1 MKSEIPHIELPDDK
15 ERRRRLT
22 NVVYSLAKDT
32 ARADDRAA
40 RAKNILK
47 GAEENPGLERLLN
60 KKSLFYN
67 EQEGL
72 PTAVHLE
79 SEFEFLKEAPEF
91 QQMSRDATAYIENLP
106 LINRGEHTETVLPQK
121 GTIKELAEMPYDI
134 TRVKLWEVAG
144 KKFVIKR
151 VIRGKVAD
159 DLEEYRKTQQAA
171 TLSIPTHRPVGYV
184 KDRGN
189 TYLIFEYLENTI
201 SAFEL
206 SQRKIQISDRSSFKP
221 MDFSISLYDIARYDP
236 KLGIE
241 VELRYY
247 EELLAFLNFLIVL
260 FFCIKQII
268 NDRSS
273 LVQLVEVIK
282 VKMDDFRSMG
292 QWERMLLIFRD
303 EFNVDFIPPVSV
315 NSKSEAKVWFDNLK
329 NQLAKS
335 LGNNFLLRMSKVKN
349 RFKKRSNEY
358 HDSLSKKYI
367 PLLER
372 RLCGASISFPYRD
385 FVEKVERKI
394 EEAGLKATDLNK
406 RNILIKMDKD
416 GERILPNKD
425 GDAQFYV
432 IDWE

>member
-1 MKSEIPHIELPDDK
+1 MKSEMPHFKLPDDK
-15 ERRRRLT
+15 EKIRRLT

-32 ARADDRAA
+32 ERADDRAA
-40 RAKNILK
+40 RAKNILE

-60 KKSLFYN
+60 EKTLFYN

-91 QQMSRDATAYIENLP
+91 QQMSQNATAYIENLP
-106 LINRGEHTETVLPQK
+106 LINRGKHTDAALPQE
-121 GTIKELAEMPYDI
+121 GRIKELVRTPYDI

-151 VIRGKVAD
+151 VIHGKVAD

-184 KDRGN
+184 KDKGN

-206 SQRKIQISDRSSFKP
+206 HQRKIQMSGHSSFNP
-221 MDFSISLYDIARYDP
+221 IDFSISLYDIACYDP

-241 VELRYY
+241 LELRYY
-247 EELLAFLNFLIVL
+247 EELLAFLNFLASLV
-260 FFCIKQII
+260 FYIKNII
-268 NDRSS
+268 YDRSS
-273 LVQLVEVIK
+273 LVLLVEQIK
-282 VKMDDFRSMG
+282 EKMDDFRSMG
-292 QWERMLLIFRD
+292 QLEKMLLIFKD
-303 EFNVDFIPPVSV
+303 EFNVDLTLPVSV
-315 NSKSEAKVWFDNLK
+315 NSESEAKVWFDNLK
-329 NQLAKS
+329 NQLTKS
-335 LGNNFLLRMSKVKN
+335 LGNNFLLRMSKV
-349 RFKKRSNEY
+349 RTGFKKRSHEY
-358 HDSLSKKYI
+358 HASISKKYI

-372 RLCGASISFPYRD
+372 RLCGASISFPYKD

-394 EEAGLKATDLNK
+394 EEAGLKATDLNM
-406 RNILIKMDKD
+406 RNILVKMDKD
-416 GERILPNKD
+416 GKRVLPNKH